1 MNALWERTA
10 IAQEPVSIVVLADQA
25 TADSLKD
32 TLQDLQ
38 KELSLLKRNEY
49 EIVIPVTS
57 AQEGSLQGA
66 VEAGGK
72 ARLVVDEKVSQGV
85 GSALRVGIEQ
95 ARQPLLFVLPV
106 GFPASSLALA
116 LKEIDLVDI
125 VCGVRQSKQAGW
137 QRRQFFSKAYQLF
150 GLWMQDPECPVKL
163 FRSEIFKKMPIQS
176 QGSFVFVEI
185 LAKANFQSR
194 LMTEVVFDGPEFQAT
209 EVKKDFWRV
218 LNNPDFG
225 STVEKVVEEQVKP
238 IIKTQAPE
246 ARP

>member
-1 MNALWERTA
+1 MNAFWERTA
-10 IAQEPVSIVVLADQA
+10 ISHEPVSIVVLAEHA
-25 TADSLKD
+25 SADSLKI
-32 TLQDLQ
+32 TLSELQ
-38 KELSLLKRNEY
+38 KELNQLKRNEF
-49 EIVIPVTS
+49 EVLIPVAPS
-57 AQEGSLQGA
+57 QENSLQFALEGCGQA
-66 VEAGGK
+66 K
-72 ARLVVDEKVSQGV
+72 LLVDDKVSQGV

-95 ARQPLLFVLPV
+95 SKHPLLFTLPV
-106 GFPASSLALA
+106 GFPASSLELA
-116 LKEIDLVDI
+116 LKEIDQVDLV
-125 VCGVRQSKQAGW
+125 CAVRQTKQAGW

-163 FRSEIFKKMPIQS
+163 FRREIFKQLPIQS

-194 LMTEVVFDGPEFQAT
+194 LMTEVVTEGPEFVAS
-209 EVKKDFWRV
+209 EVKKDFWTV

-225 STVEKVVEEQVKP
+225 KNVEKVVEVQTKS

>member
-1 MNALWERTA
+1 MNSLWERTA
-10 IAQEPVSIVVLADQA
+10 ISHEPLSIVVLAEHA
-25 TADSLKD
+25 SADSLKL
-32 TLQDLQ
+32 TLSELQ
-38 KELSLLKRNEY
+38 KELNQLKRNEF
-49 EIVIPVTS
+49 EVLIPVESGMEETFQS
-57 AQEGSLQGA
+57 ALVGC
-66 VEAGGK
+66 GK
-72 ARLVVDEKVSQGV
+72 ARLVADDKVSQGV

-95 ARQPLLFVLPV
+95 SKHPLLFVLPV
-106 GFPASSLALA
+106 GFPASSLELC
-116 LKEIDLVDI
+116 LKEIDQVDV

-163 FRSEIFKKMPIQS
+163 FRRKIFKQMPIQS
-176 QGSFVFVEI
+176 QGIFVFVEI

-194 LMTEVVFDGPEFQAT
+194 LMTEVVIEGPEFVAS
-209 EVKKDFWRV
+209 EVKKDFWTV

-225 STVEKVVEEQVKP
+225 KNVEKVVEVQTKS

>member
-1 MNALWERTA
+1 MNALWERDV
-10 IAQEPVSIVVLADQA
+10 ISHEPVCIVVLADQA
-25 TADSLKD
+25 DAESLKV
-32 TLQDLQ
+32 TLNELQ
-38 KELSLLKRNEY
+38 KELSQLKRNEY
-49 EIVIPVTS
+49 EILIPVTS

-85 GSALRVGIEQ
+85 GTALRVGIEQ
-95 ARQPLLFVLPV
+95 ARQSLLFVLPV
-106 GFPASSLALA
+106 GFPASILASA

-125 VCGVRQSKQAGW
+125 VCGVRQSKQSGW

-163 FRSEIFKKMPIQS
+163 FRREIFKQMPLQS

-194 LMTEVVFDGPEFQAT
+194 LMTEVVFDGPEF
-209 EVKKDFWRV
+209 
-218 LNNPDFG
+218 
-225 STVEKVVEEQVKP
+225 
-238 IIKTQAPE
+238 
-246 ARP
+246 